1 MATKT
6 KKSKPKKRY
15 FEVEPI
21 RKKYP
26 KARYY
31 YILGGRGCGK
41 TYPVLK
47 ECLNDYFAGKGVFAY
62 VRRLKESLSGK
73 NMTNLFA
80 PLNEYLTLLTGNEW
94 NKISYWRGMFYLE
107 HWEPDK
113 DGIMQR
119 TAKQAEPIGIALAM
133 STWETDKGADFA
145 ADKGGIAH
153 IIIDEVISKAGRYL
167 PDEWSIMQNV
177 VSSLVRDR
185 WEQDTK
191 IWMLANPLSKWA
203 NPYFRNMGITRDLM
217 KAPGITEITYPDET
231 GKKTAMSA
239 IFVYI
244 AAKTDSHGNVIEID
258 ENRTNIYNTFF
269 AFGNSKGKSKSI
281 THGYWEMD
289 DSARLPSGIY
299 KESDKNRTI
308 YCVFEDE
315 KLAIDLM
322 KYTYTNKYYLFIYPT
337 TELRKNTYYIT
348 LSTTLDKYAIIG
360 CDSNHPILKLI
371 MNIYNTGQV
380 YYSDDA
386 TADAWHGF
394 LIEQHRYKI

>member
-1 MATKT
+1 
-6 KKSKPKKRY
+6 
-15 FEVEPI
+15 
-21 RKKYP
+21 
-26 KARYY
+26 
-31 YILGGRGCGK
+31 
-41 TYPVLK
+41 
-47 ECLNDYFAGKGVFAY
+47 
-62 VRRLKESLSGK
+62 
-73 NMTNLFA
+73 MTNLFA

>member
-6 KKSKPKKRY
+6 KKTKKRY
-15 FEVEPI
+15 FEVKPI

-26 KARYY
+26 NARYY

-47 ECLNDYFAGKGVFAY
+47 ECLDDYFAGKGVFAY

-80 PLNEYLTLLTGNEW
+80 PLNDYLTLLTGNEW

-289 DSARLPSGIY
+289 DSARLSSGIY

-322 KYTYTNKYYLFIYPT
+322 KYSYTNKYYLFIYPT
-337 TELRKNTYYIT
+337 SELRKNTYYIT

-360 CDSNHPILKLI
+360 CDANHPILKLI